1 MFKEFIR
8 KQQIK
13 QASRLTEI
21 TQDLATSFEYLNT
34 AINNKNDDNV
44 KKWAKRCRK
53 KVHKLHTC
61 LSIIEVIGFCQ
72 LPPTLVG
79 GLQKRASVT
88 SKP

>member
-13 QASRLTEI
+13 QASKLTEI
-21 TQDLATSFEYLNT
+21 TQDLATSFEYLIT
-34 AINNKNDDNV
+34 AINNKNDDDV

-61 LSIIEVIGFCQ
+61 LAIIEVIGLYEYRQ
-72 LPPTLVG
+72 D
-79 GLQKRASVT
+79 S
-88 SKP
+88 

>member
-1 MFKEFIR
+1 MFEGFIR

-13 QASRLTEI
+13 QAGRLTEL
-21 TQDLATSFEYLNT
+21 TSDLATSFEYLIT

-61 LSIIEVIGFCQ
+61 LAIIEV
-72 LPPTLVG
+72 VG
-79 GLQKRASVT
+79 LYEYRQDS
-88 SKP
+88 

>member
-13 QASRLTEI
+13 QASRLTEL
-21 TQDLATSFEYLNT
+21 TSDLATSFEYLIT

-44 KKWAKRCRK
+44 KKWAERCRK

-61 LSIIEVIGFCQ
+61 LAIIEVIGLYEYRQ
-72 LPPTLVG
+72 D
-79 GLQKRASVT
+79 S
-88 SKP
+88 

>member
-13 QASRLTEI
+13 QASSLTEL
-21 TQDLATSFEYLNT
+21 TSDLATSFEYLIT
-34 AINNKNDDNV
+34 AINNKDNNDI

-61 LSIIEVIGFCQ
+61 LSIIEVIGLYEYRQ
-72 LPPTLVG
+72 D
-79 GLQKRASVT
+79 S
-88 SKP
+88 

>member
-21 TQDLATSFEYLNT
+21 TQDLATSFEYFNT

-44 KKWAKRCRK
+44 KKWAKRSTTNCI
-53 KVHKLHTC
+53 VA
-61 LSIIEVIGFCQ
+61 
-72 LPPTLVG
+72 LPLDAV
-79 GLQKRASVT
+79 A
-88 SKP
+88 

>member
-13 QASRLTEI
+13 QAGRLTEL
-21 TQDLATSFEYLNT
+21 TSELATSFEYLIT

-61 LSIIEVIGFCQ
+61 LAIIEV
-72 LPPTLVG
+72 VG
-79 GLQKRASVT
+79 LYEYRQDS
-88 SKP
+88 

>member
-1 MFKEFIR
+1 MFEGFIR

-13 QASRLTEI
+13 QASRLTEL
-21 TQDLATSFEYLNT
+21 TSDLATSFEYLIT
-34 AINNKNDDNV
+34 AINNKDNNDI

-53 KVHKLHTC
+53 KVHKLYTC
-61 LSIIEVIGFCQ
+61 LAIIEVIGLCQ

>member
-1 MFKEFIR
+1 MFEEFIR

-13 QASRLTEI
+13 QASRLTEL
-21 TQDLATSFEYLNT
+21 TSDLATSFEYLIT

-61 LSIIEVIGFCQ
+61 LAIIEVIGLYEYRQ
-72 LPPTLVG
+72 D
-79 GLQKRASVT
+79 S
-88 SKP
+88 